1 MIETDLL
8 IVGSGAAGF
17 SAALTASHAGL
28 DVLMVEKEK
37 LFGGTTA
44 YSAGVIWIPANRHG
58 RALGIADS
66 KEEALTY
73 LQQEAGNRLNLELA
87 NAFLDNCN
95 PAVEF
100 IETNTHVRYEAVP
113 IWADYHPTKPGA
125 AQGGR
130 SLLPLPFDGRRLGKR
145 FDQLRAPLRTMM
157 AFGGM
162 MLGRND
168 LPHVFKMTRSARSAL
183 HVARMTARFAL
194 DRLNHDRGTRLTN
207 GNGLIA
213 ALALSAEERG
223 IELWLDSP
231 VVELVQRGGAVGG
244 AVTGAIVQR
253 EGKRQEIHARRGVV
267 LACGGFPAN
276 DELKRRYYGHVRDGH
291 AHRSAPP
298 PGNRG
303 DGIRL
308 GQSAGGALAEDVAF
322 PAAWVPVSLVP
333 QPAGSTLPFPHFY
346 ERGKPGYIAVD
357 PTGRRFANESAS
369 YHDFVPAMVEACR
382 GRTET
387 SCWLLCDHR
396 AIRRYGMGAIGP
408 APLPLGPHIRNGYL
422 QVTGSWPELA
432 AKMGLDSVALQET
445 ITHFNT
451 HAVRGEDPDF
461 GKGTDAYHRFNGDPT
476 HGPNPCLAPL
486 ERGPFYAM
494 KLIPGDI
501 GTFLGLRVDGHARV
515 LDGAGAPIQGLYAA
529 GNDMTSVMGGTYP
542 GAGITIGPALTFGYI
557 AARHA
562 AAEAAQ

>member
-8 IVGSGAAGF
+8 VVGSGAAGF

-28 DVLMVEKEK
+28 NVLMVEKEK

-44 YSAGVIWIPANRHG
+44 YSAGVIWIPGNRHG
-58 RALGIADS
+58 RTLGIADS

-73 LQQEAGNRLNLELA
+73 LQHEAGNRLNLELA

-100 IETNTHVRYEAVP
+100 IENNTHVRYEAVP

-145 FDQLRAPLRTMM
+145 FNQLRAPLRTMM

-168 LPHVFKMTRSARSAL
+168 LPHVFKMTRSARSAF
-183 HVARMTARFAL
+183 HVAGMTARYAI

-223 IELWLDSP
+223 IELWLESP
-231 VVELVQRGGAVGG
+231 VVELVQSDGV
-244 AVTGAIVQR
+244 VTGAIVQR
-253 EGKRQEIHARRGVV
+253 DGKRQEIRARRGVV
-267 LACGGFPAN
+267 LACGGFPAD
-276 DELKRRYYGHVRDGH
+276 DELKGRYYGHVRDGH
-291 AHRSAPP
+291 FHRSAPP

-308 GQSAGGALAEDVAF
+308 GQSAGGAMAEDVAY

-333 QPAGSTLPFPHFY
+333 QPDGSTLPFPHFY

-369 YHDFVPAMVEACR
+369 YHDFVPAMVEARR
-382 GRTET
+382 GRNET
-387 SCWLLCDHR
+387 SAWLLCDHR

-408 APLPLGPHIRNGYL
+408 APLPLRPHIRSGYL
-422 QVTGSWPELA
+422 QTAGTWSELA
-432 AKMGLDSVALQET
+432 GKIGVDSGALQST
-445 ITHFNT
+445 ISGFNV
-451 HAVRGEDPDF
+451 HAARGEDLDF

-476 HGPNPCLAPL
+476 HRPNPCLAPL
-486 ERGPFYAM
+486 EQAPFYAM
-494 KLIPGDI
+494 KMVPGDI

-515 LDGAGAPIQGLYAA
+515 LDARGTAIRGLYAA

-562 AAEAAQ
+562 AAEAAR

>member
-8 IVGSGAAGF
+8 VVGSGAAGF

-28 DVLMVEKEK
+28 NVLMVEKEK

-44 YSAGVIWIPANRHG
+44 YSAGVIWIPGNRHG

-73 LQQEAGNRLNLELA
+73 LQNEAGNRLNLELA

-100 IETNTHVRYEAVP
+100 IENNTHVRYEAVP

-145 FDQLRAPLRTMM
+145 FNQLRAPLRTMM

-183 HVARMTARFAL
+183 HVAGMTARYAI

-213 ALALSAEERG
+213 ALALSAQERG
-223 IELWLDSP
+223 IELWLESP
-231 VVELVQRGGAVGG
+231 VVELVQRDGDVA
-244 AVTGAIVQR
+244 GAIVQR
-253 EGKRQEIHARRGVV
+253 DGKRQEIHARRGVV
-267 LACGGFPAN
+267 LACGGFPAD
-276 DELKRRYYGHVRDGH
+276 DELKGRYYGHVRAGH
-291 AHRSAPP
+291 FHRSAPP

-308 GQSAGGALAEDVAF
+308 GQSAGGAMAEDVAY

-333 QPAGSTLPFPHFY
+333 QPDGSSLPFPHFY

-382 GRTET
+382 GRNET
-387 SCWLLCDHR
+387 SAWLLCDHR

-422 QVTGSWPELA
+422 LTAASWAELA
-432 AKMGLDSVALQET
+432 GKIGVDSAALQST
-445 ITHFNT
+445 IGHFN
-451 HAVRGEDPDF
+451 ANAARGEDPDF

-476 HGPNPCLAPL
+476 HSPNPCLAPL
-486 ERGPFYAM
+486 EQGPFYAM
-494 KLIPGDI
+494 KMVPGDI

-515 LDGAGAPIQGLYAA
+515 LDARGTAIRGLYAA

-562 AAEAAQ
+562 AAEAAR

>member
-8 IVGSGAAGF
+8 VVGSGAAGF
-17 SAALTASHAGL
+17 SAALTGSHAGL
-28 DVLMVEKEK
+28 DVLMVEKEP

-44 YSAGVIWIPANRHG
+44 YSAGVIWIPANHHG
-58 RALGIADS
+58 RALGITDS
-66 KEEALTY
+66 KESALTY

-100 IETNTHVRYEAVP
+100 IEKNTHVRYEAVP
-113 IWADYHPTKPGA
+113 IWADYHPTKQGA

-145 FDQLRAPLRTMM
+145 FAELRAPIRTMM

-168 LPHVFKMTRSARSAL
+168 LPHVFRMTRSPRSAL
-183 HVARMTARFAL
+183 HVAGMTARFAV
-194 DRLNHDRGTRLTN
+194 DRVRHARGTRLTN
-207 GNGLIA
+207 GNALIA
-213 ALALSAEERG
+213 ALAVSAEERG
-223 IELWLDSP
+223 IKLWLDSP
-231 VVELVQRGGAVGG
+231 VVELLQESGRVA
-244 AVTGAIVQR
+244 GAIVR
-253 EGKRQEIHARRGVV
+253 RDGARIEIRARRGVV
-267 LACGGFPAN
+267 LACGGFPAD
-276 DELKRRYYGHVRDGH
+276 DEMKRKYYGHVRSGH
-291 AHRSAPP
+291 EHRSAPP

-308 GQSAGGALAEDVAF
+308 GQSAGGIMAEDVAYA
-322 PAAWVPVSLVP
+322 AAWVPVSLVP
-333 QPAGSTLPFPHFY
+333 QPDGSTLPFPHFY
-346 ERGKPGYIAVD
+346 DRGKPGYIAVD
-357 PTGRRFANESAS
+357 VDGRRFTNESAS

-382 GRTET
+382 ERAET
-387 SCWLLCDHR
+387 SCWLICDHR

-408 APLPLGPHIRNGYL
+408 APLPLGPHLRSGYL
-422 QVTGSWPELA
+422 RRATTWQQLA
-432 AKMGLDSVALQET
+432 ALIGVDAQTLQAT
-445 ITHFNT
+445 IGRFNANAGNGT
-451 HAVRGEDPDF
+451 DPDF
-461 GKGTDAYHRFNGDPT
+461 GKGDDAYHRFNGDPT
-476 HGPNPCLAPL
+476 HSPNPCLAPL
-486 ERGPFYAM
+486 ERAPYYAM

-501 GTFLGLRVDGHARV
+501 GTFLGLRVDGDARV
-515 LDGAGAPIQGLYAA
+515 LDHNGAPILGLYAA

-562 AAEAAQ
+562 AKTAR

>member
-8 IVGSGAAGF
+8 VVGSGAAGF
-17 SAALTASHAGL
+17 AAALTASHAGL
-28 DVLMVEKEK
+28 SVLMVEKEPQ
-37 LFGGTTA
+37 FGGSTA
-44 YSAGVIWIPANRHG
+44 YSAGVIWIPGNRHG

-66 KEEALTY
+66 KEDALTY
-73 LQQEAGNRLNLELA
+73 LQHEAGNRLNLELA

-100 IETNTHVRYEAVP
+100 IENNTHARYEAVP

-130 SLLPLPFDGRRLGKR
+130 SLLPLPFDGRRLGRR
-145 FDQLRAPLRTMM
+145 FADLRAPLKTMM

-162 MLGRND
+162 MLGRGD
-168 LPHVFKMTRSARSAL
+168 LPHVFRMTRSARSAL
-183 HVARMTARFAL
+183 HVAGMTARYAA
-194 DRLNHDRGTRLTN
+194 DRLKHARGTRLAN
-207 GNGLIA
+207 GNALIA

-223 IELWLDSP
+223 IDLWLASP
-231 VVELVQRGGAVGG
+231 VVELMRRNGSVV
-244 AVTGAIVQR
+244 GAIVQR
-253 EGKRQEIHARRGVV
+253 NGKPLEVLARRGVV
-267 LACGGFPAN
+267 LACGGFPA
-276 DELKRRYYGHVRDGH
+276 DDDLKRQYYGHVRDGRQ
-291 AHRSAPP
+291 HRSAPP

-308 GQSAGGALAEDVAF
+308 GQTAGGALAQDVAYA
-322 PAAWVPVSLVP
+322 AAWAPVSLVP
-333 QPAGSTLPFPHFY
+333 QPDGSTLPFPHFY

-357 PTGRRFANESAS
+357 PTGRRFTNESAS
-369 YHDFVPAMVEACR
+369 YHDFVPAMIESCREAA
-382 GRTET
+382 ET

-408 APLPLGPHIRNGYL
+408 APMPLGPHLRSGYL
-422 QVTGSWPELA
+422 LAAASWPELA
-432 AKMGLDSVALQET
+432 AKMEVDAGVLQAT
-445 ITHFNT
+445 VRHFNAN
-451 HAVRGEDPDF
+451 AVRGEDPDF

-476 HGPNPCLAPL
+476 HKPNPCLAEL
-486 ERGPFYAM
+486 ERPPFYAM

-515 LDGAGAPIQGLYAA
+515 LDGKGTPITGLYAA

-562 AAEAAQ
+562 ASAGR

>member
-8 IVGSGAAGF
+8 VVGSGAAGF

-28 DVLMVEKEK
+28 SVLMVEKEPQ
-37 LFGGTTA
+37 FGGTTA
-44 YSAGVIWIPANRHG
+44 YSAGVIWIPGNRHG
-58 RALGIADS
+58 KALGIPDS
-66 KEEALTY
+66 KEDALTY
-73 LQQEAGNRLNLELA
+73 LQHEAGNRLNLELA

-100 IETNTHVRYEAVP
+100 IENNTYVRYEAVP

-130 SLLPLPFDGRRLGKR
+130 SLLPLPFDGRRLGRR
-145 FDQLRAPLRTMM
+145 FAELRAPLRTMM

-168 LPHVFKMTRSARSAL
+168 LPHVFRMTRSARSAL
-183 HVARMTARFAL
+183 HVAGMTTRYAY
-194 DRLNHDRGTRLTN
+194 DRLSHARGTRLTN
-207 GNGLIA
+207 GNALIA
-213 ALALSAEERG
+213 ALALSAQERG
-223 IELWLDSP
+223 IDLWLDSP
-231 VVELVQRGGAVGG
+231 VVELVQRDDAVVGA
-244 AVTGAIVQR
+244 TVQR
-253 EGKRQEIHARRGVV
+253 DGQRQEIRARRGVV
-267 LACGGFPAN
+267 LACGGFPA
-276 DELKRRYYGHVRDGH
+276 DDALKGRYYGHVREGH
-291 AHRSAPP
+291 MHRSAPP

-308 GQSAGGALAEDVAF
+308 GQSAGGAMAEDVVY

-333 QPAGSTLPFPHFY
+333 QPDGSTLPFPHFY

-357 PTGRRFANESAS
+357 ASARRFANESAS

-382 GRTET
+382 GRAET

-408 APLPLGPHIRNGYL
+408 APLPLGPHLRNGYL
-422 QVTGSWPELA
+422 VKAASWPDLA
-432 AKMGLDSVALQET
+432 AKIGLEAGALQAT
-445 ITHFNT
+445 IQRFN
-451 HAVRGEDPDF
+451 ANAARGEDPDF

-476 HGPNPCLAPL
+476 HKPNPCLAPL
-486 ERGPFYAM
+486 EQGPFYAM
-494 KLIPGDI
+494 KMIPGDI

-515 LDGAGAPIQGLYAA
+515 LDSAGKPIQGLYAA

-562 AAEAAQ
+562 ASAAR

>member
-8 IVGSGAAGF
+8 VVGSGAAGF

-28 DVLMVEKEK
+28 NVLMVEKEK

-44 YSAGVIWIPANRHG
+44 YSAGVIWIPGNRHG

-73 LQQEAGNRLNLELA
+73 LQHEAGNRLNLELA

-100 IETNTHVRYEAVP
+100 IENKTHVRYEAVP

-145 FDQLRAPLRTMM
+145 FKQLRAPLRTMM

-183 HVARMTARFAL
+183 HVAGMTARYAI

-223 IELWLDSP
+223 IELWLESP
-231 VVELVQRGGAVGG
+231 VVELVQRDGD
-244 AVTGAIVQR
+244 VTGAIVQR
-253 EGKRQEIHARRGVV
+253 DGKRREIHARRGVV
-267 LACGGFPAN
+267 LACGGFPAD
-276 DELKRRYYGHVRDGH
+276 DELKGRYYGHVRDGH
-291 AHRSAPP
+291 FHRSAPP

-308 GQSAGGALAEDVAF
+308 GQSAGGAMAEDVAY

-333 QPAGSTLPFPHFY
+333 QPDGSTLPFPHFY

-382 GRTET
+382 GRNET
-387 SCWLLCDHR
+387 SAWLLCDHR

-408 APLPLGPHIRNGYL
+408 APLPLAPHVRSGYL
-422 QVTGSWPELA
+422 LTARSWAELA
-432 AKMGLDSVALQET
+432 DRIGVDSAALQST
-445 ITHFNT
+445 IDGFNV
-451 HAVRGEDPDF
+451 HAARGEDPDF

-476 HGPNPCLAPL
+476 HRPNPCLAPL
-486 ERGPFYAM
+486 EQAPYYAM
-494 KLIPGDI
+494 KMVPGDI

-515 LDGAGAPIQGLYAA
+515 LDARGAPIRGLYAA

-562 AAEAAQ
+562 AAEAAR

>member
-28 DVLMVEKEK
+28 SVLMVEKEPQ
-37 LFGGTTA
+37 FGGTTA
-44 YSAGVIWIPANRHG
+44 YSAGVIWIPGNRHG
-58 RALGIADS
+58 KALGIPDS
-66 KEEALTY
+66 KEDALTY
-73 LQQEAGNRLNLELA
+73 LQHEAGNRLNLELA

-100 IETNTHVRYEAVP
+100 IEDNTYVRYEAVP

-130 SLLPLPFDGRRLGKR
+130 SLLPLPFDGRRLGKK
-145 FDQLRAPLRTMM
+145 FADLRAPLRTMM

-168 LPHVFKMTRSARSAL
+168 LPHVFRMTRSAKSAL
-183 HVARMTARFAL
+183 HVAGMTARYVY
-194 DRLNHDRGTRLTN
+194 DRLSHARGTRLTN
-207 GNGLIA
+207 GNALIA
-213 ALALSAEERG
+213 ALALSAQERG
-223 IELWLDSP
+223 IDLWLKSP
-231 VVELVQRGGAVGG
+231 VIELVQRHHAV
-244 AVTGAIVQR
+244 VGAIVQR
-253 EGKRQEIHARRGVV
+253 DGQRQEIRVRRGVV
-267 LACGGFPAN
+267 LACGGFPAD
-276 DELKRRYYGHVRDGH
+276 DELKGRYYGHVREGH
-291 AHRSAPP
+291 MHRSAPP

-308 GQSAGGALAEDVAF
+308 GQSAGGAMAEDVAY

-333 QPAGSTLPFPHFY
+333 QPDGSTLPFPHFY

-357 PTGRRFANESAS
+357 ASAKRFANESAS
-369 YHDFVPAMVEACR
+369 YHDFVPAMVDACR
-382 GRTET
+382 GRSET
-387 SCWLLCDHR
+387 CAWLLCDHR

-408 APLPLGPHIRNGYL
+408 APLPLGPHLRNGYL
-422 QVTGSWPELA
+422 VTASSWADLA
-432 AKMGLDSVALQET
+432 AKISLDAGELEAT
-445 ITHFNT
+445 IRRFN
-451 HAVRGEDPDF
+451 ANAARGEDPDF

-476 HGPNPCLAPL
+476 HRPNPCLAPL
-486 ERGPFYAM
+486 EQAPFYAM
-494 KLIPGDI
+494 RMIPGDI

-515 LDGAGAPIQGLYAA
+515 LDGAGKPIQGLYAA

-562 AAEAAQ
+562 ASAAR

>member
-8 IVGSGAAGF
+8 VVGSGAAGF
-17 SAALTASHAGL
+17 AAALTASHAGL
-28 DVLMVEKEK
+28 DVLMVEKEPQ
-37 LFGGTTA
+37 FGGSTA
-44 YSAGVIWIPANRHG
+44 YSAGVIWIPGNRHG
-58 RALGIADS
+58 RALGIPDS
-66 KEEALTY
+66 KEEALRY
-73 LQQEAGNRLNLELA
+73 LQQEAGNRLNLDLA

-100 IETNTHVRYEAVP
+100 IENNTYVRYEAVP

-130 SLLPLPFDGRRLGKR
+130 SLLPLPFDGRRLGRR
-145 FDQLRAPLRTMM
+145 FADLRPPLTTMM

-162 MLGRND
+162 MLGRGD
-168 LPHVFKMTRSARSAL
+168 LPHVFKMTRSVRSAL
-183 HVARMTARFAL
+183 HVAGMTARYAF
-194 DRLNHDRGTRLTN
+194 DRLSHARGTRLAN
-207 GNGLIA
+207 GNALIA

-223 IELWLDSP
+223 IDLWLSSP
-231 VVELVQRGGAVGG
+231 VVELTPRDGAV
-244 AVTGAIVQR
+244 VGAIVQR
-253 EGKRQEIHARRGVV
+253 EGKRQEISARRGVV
-267 LACGGFPAN
+267 LACGGFPAD
-276 DELKRRYYGHVRDGH
+276 DELKRRYYGHVRDGRK
-291 AHRSAPP
+291 HRSAPP

-308 GQSAGGALAEDVAF
+308 GQTVGGALAEDVAYA
-322 PAAWVPVSLVP
+322 AAWVPVSLVP
-333 QPAGSTLPFPHFY
+333 QPDGSTLPFPHFY

-357 PTGRRFANESAS
+357 ATGRRFTNESAS

-382 GRTET
+382 GLAET

-408 APLPLGPHIRNGYL
+408 APLPLGPHLKSGYL
-422 QVTGSWPELA
+422 IAAASWAELA
-432 AKMGLDSVALQET
+432 GRMGVDPAALQAT
-445 ITHFNT
+445 IDQFNPN
-451 HAVRGEDPDF
+451 AARGVDPDF

-486 ERGPFYAM
+486 ERAPFYAM

-501 GTFLGLRVDGHARV
+501 GTFLGLRVDANARV
-515 LDGAGAPIQGLYAA
+515 LDGQGAPIPGLYAA

-562 AAEAAQ
+562 ASSAGP

>member
-1 MIETDLL
+1 MNQVDLL
-8 IVGSGAAGF
+8 VVGSGAAGF
-17 SAALTASHAGL
+17 SAALNAHDCGL
-28 DVLMVEKEK
+28 KVLMVEKEPM
-37 LFGGTTA
+37 FGGTTA
-44 YSAGVIWIPANRHG
+44 YSAGVIWIPGNRHG

-66 KEEALTY
+66 KEDALTY
-73 LQQEAGNRLNLELA
+73 LQHEAGNRLNLELA

-95 PAVEF
+95 PAVDF
-100 IETNTHVRYEAVP
+100 IESRTHARYEAVP

-145 FDQLRAPLRTMM
+145 FGQLRPPIRTMM

-168 LPHVFKMTRSARSAL
+168 LPHVFRMTKSLKSAM
-183 HVARMTARFAL
+183 HVAGMTMRYGW
-194 DRLNHDRGTRLTN
+194 DRIGHDRGTRLTN

-223 IELWLDSP
+223 IDLWLESP
-231 VVELVQRGGAVGG
+231 VVELLQNGGRVAGAVVERNGR
-244 AVTGAIVQR
+244 R
-253 EGKRQEIHARRGVV
+253 EEIRAARGVV
-267 LACGGFPAN
+267 LACGGFPASA
-276 DELKRRYYGHVRDGH
+276 ELKERYYGHVRSGH

-308 GQSAGGALAEDVAF
+308 GQSAGGAMAEDVAYA
-322 PAAWVPVSLVP
+322 AAWVPVSLVP
-333 QPAGSTLPFPHFY
+333 QPDGSTLPFPHFY

-357 PTGRRFANESAS
+357 PAGRRFTNESAS

-382 GRTET
+382 GGVET
-387 SCWLLCDHR
+387 MSWLLADHR

-408 APLPLGPHIRNGYL
+408 APLPLRPHLRSGYL
-422 QVTGSWPELA
+422 LRAANWRELA
-432 AKMGLDSVALQET
+432 AGIGVAPGMLEET
-445 ITHFNT
+445 IANFN
-451 HAVRGEDPDF
+451 ANAARGEDPDF

-476 HGPNPCLAPL
+476 HRPNPCLAPL
-486 ERGPFYAM
+486 AKPPFYAM
-494 KLIPGDI
+494 KMIPGDI
-501 GTFLGLRVDGHARV
+501 GTFLGLRVDGNARV
-515 LDGAGAPIQGLYAA
+515 LDREGRPIEGLYAA

-562 AAEAAQ
+562 AIADR

>member
-8 IVGSGAAGF
+8 VVGSGAAGF

-28 DVLMVEKEK
+28 EVLMVEKEK
-37 LFGGTTA
+37 QFGGTTA
-44 YSAGVIWIPANRHG
+44 YSAGVIWIPGNRHG
-58 RALGIADS
+58 KALGIPDS
-66 KEEALTY
+66 KEQALTY
-73 LQQEAGNRLNLELA
+73 LQHEAGNRLNLELA

-100 IETNTHVRYEAVP
+100 IENNTHVRYEAVP

-130 SLLPLPFDGRRLGKR
+130 SLLPLPFDGRRLGRR
-145 FDQLRAPLRTMM
+145 FAELRAPLRTMM

-168 LPHVFKMTRSARSAL
+168 LPHVFRMTRSAKSAL
-183 HVARMTARFAL
+183 HVAGMTARYAF

-207 GNGLIA
+207 GNALIA

-223 IELWLDSP
+223 IDLWLGSP
-231 VVELVQRGGAVGG
+231 VVELMQRDGAV
-244 AVTGAIVQR
+244 VGAIVQR
-253 EGKRQEIHARRGVV
+253 NGERQEIRARRGVV
-267 LACGGFPAN
+267 LACGGFPAD

-291 AHRSAPP
+291 KHRSAPP

-308 GQSAGGALAEDVAF
+308 GQAAGGAIAEDVAF
-322 PAAWVPVSLVP
+322 AAAWVPVSLVP
-333 QPAGSTLPFPHFY
+333 QPDGSTLPFPHFY

-357 PTGRRFANESAS
+357 ACGRRFTNESAS
-369 YHDFVPAMVEACR
+369 YHDFVPAMVDACR
-382 GRTET
+382 GRDET

-408 APLPLGPHIRNGYL
+408 APLPLGPHLRNGYL
-422 QVTGSWPELA
+422 VKAPSWTELA
-432 AKMGLDSVALQET
+432 GRIGLDAASLKAT
-445 ITHFNT
+445 IERFN
-451 HAVRGEDPDF
+451 ANASRGEDPDF

-476 HGPNPCLAPL
+476 HKPNPCLAPL
-486 ERGPFYAM
+486 VQPPFYAM
-494 KLIPGDI
+494 KMIPGDI
-501 GTFLGLRVDGHARV
+501 GTFLGLRVDGQARV
-515 LDGAGAPIQGLYAA
+515 LDLAGAPIRGLYAA

-562 AAEAAQ
+562 ATAAR

>member
-1 MIETDLL
+1 MTEVDLL
-8 IVGSGAAGF
+8 VVGSGAAGF
-17 SAALTASHAGL
+17 SAAMTASHAGL
-28 DVLMVEKEK
+28 EVLMVEKESQ
-37 LFGGTTA
+37 FGGSTA
-44 YSAGVIWIPANRHG
+44 YSAGVIWIPGNRHG

-73 LQQEAGNRLNLELA
+73 LQHEAGNRLNLELA

-100 IETNTHVRYEAVP
+100 IEGNTYVRYEAVP

-145 FDQLRAPLRTMM
+145 FGQLRAPIKTMM

-168 LPHVFKMTRSARSAL
+168 LPHVFRMTRSFKSAL
-183 HVARMTARFAL
+183 HVAGMTARYAY
-194 DRLNHDRGTRLTN
+194 DRLGNARGTRLTN
-207 GNGLIA
+207 GNALVA

-223 IELWLDSP
+223 IDLWLDSP
-231 VVELVQRGGAVGG
+231 VVELVQKDG

-253 EGKRQEIHARRGVV
+253 NGKREEVSAKRGVV
-267 LACGGFPAN
+267 LACGGFPAS
-276 DELKRRYYGHVRDGH
+276 DELKQRYYGHVRDGRQ
-291 AHRSAPP
+291 HRSAPP

-308 GQSAGGALAEDVAF
+308 GQTAGGAMAEDVAYA
-322 PAAWVPVSLVP
+322 AAWVPVSLVP
-333 QPAGSTLPFPHFY
+333 QPGGATLPFPHFY
-346 ERGKPGYIAVD
+346 ERGKPGYICVD
-357 PTGRRFANESAS
+357 AGGQRFTNESAS
-369 YHDFVPAMVEACR
+369 YHDFVPAMVEASR
-382 GRTET
+382 ARSET
-387 SCWLLCDHR
+387 SCWLIADHR
-396 AIRRYGMGAIGP
+396 ALRRYGMGAIGP
-408 APLPLGPHIRNGYL
+408 APLPLGPHLKNGYL
-422 QVTGSWPELA
+422 MSAPSWPELA
-432 AKMGLDSVALQET
+432 AKMAIDAGSLQAT
-445 ITHFNT
+445 IERFNT
-451 HAVRGEDPDF
+451 NAARGEDPDF

-476 HGPNPCLAPL
+476 YKPNPCLAPL
-486 ERGPFYAM
+486 EKPPFYAM

-501 GTFLGLRVDGHARV
+501 GTFLGLRCDGHARV
-515 LDGAGAPIQGLYAA
+515 LDAQGGPIPGLYAA

-562 AAEAAQ
+562 AGVSS

>member
-1 MIETDLL
+1 MTEVDLL
-8 IVGSGAAGF
+8 VVGSGAAGF

-28 DVLMVEKEK
+28 KVLMVEKEP

-44 YSAGVIWIPANRHG
+44 YSAGVIWIPGNRHG

-66 KEEALTY
+66 KEDALTY
-73 LQQEAGNRLNLELA
+73 LQHEAGNRLNLDLA

-100 IETNTHVRYEAVP
+100 IEANTHVRYEAVP

-145 FDQLRAPLRTMM
+145 FGQLRAPIRTMM

-168 LPHVFKMTRSARSAL
+168 LPHVFRMTKSAKSAL
-183 HVARMTARFAL
+183 HVAGMTARYAF
-194 DRLNHDRGTRLTN
+194 DRLSHDRGTRLTN

-231 VVELVQRGGAVGG
+231 VVELVQKDGRIA
-244 AVTGAIVQR
+244 GAIVER
-253 EGKRQEIHARRGVV
+253 GGKREEIVAARGVV
-267 LACGGFPAN
+267 LACGGFPA
-276 DELKRRYYGHVRDGH
+276 DAELKARYYGHVRDGH

-308 GQSAGGALAEDVAF
+308 GQSAGGAMAEDVAYA
-322 PAAWVPVSLVP
+322 AAWVPVSLVP
-333 QPAGSTLPFPHFY
+333 QPGGSTLPFPHFY

-357 PTGRRFANESAS
+357 PAGRRFTNESTS

-382 GRTET
+382 GTSET
-387 SCWLLCDHR
+387 MSWLLCDHR

-408 APLPLGPHIRNGYL
+408 APLPLGPHLRSGYL
-422 QVTGSWPELA
+422 LSAPTWAGLA
-432 AKMGLDSVALQET
+432 AKIGVEAAILQAT
-445 ITHFNT
+445 IDRFNGN
-451 HAVRGEDPDF
+451 AARGEDPDF

-476 HGPNPCLAPL
+476 HTPNPCLAPL
-486 ERGPFYAM
+486 EKAPFYAM
-494 KLIPGDI
+494 KMIPGDI
-501 GTFLGLRVDGHARV
+501 GTFLGLRADGHARV
-515 LDGAGAPIQGLYAA
+515 LDGAGEPIPGLYAA

-562 AAEAAQ
+562 ASAAR

>member
-8 IVGSGAAGF
+8 VVGSGAAGF

-28 DVLMVEKEK
+28 NVLMVEKEPQ
-37 LFGGTTA
+37 FGGTTA
-44 YSAGVIWIPANRHG
+44 YSAGVIWIPGNRHG

-66 KEEALTY
+66 KQDALTY

-100 IETNTHVRYEAVP
+100 IENNTYVRYEAVP
-113 IWADYHPTKPGA
+113 IWADYHPTKAGA

-145 FDQLRAPLRTMM
+145 FAELRAPLRTMM

-168 LPHVFKMTRSARSAL
+168 LPHVFRMTRSARSAL
-183 HVARMTARFAL
+183 HVAGMTARYAV
-194 DRLNHDRGTRLTN
+194 DRLGHARGTRLTN
-207 GNGLIA
+207 GNALIA
-213 ALALSAEERG
+213 GMALSAQERG
-223 IELWLDSP
+223 IDLWLESP
-231 VVELVQRGGAVGG
+231 VVELMQRDGSV
-244 AVTGAIVQR
+244 VGAIVKRNGQ
-253 EGKRQEIHARRGVV
+253 RQEIRARRGVL
-267 LACGGFPAN
+267 LACGGFPA
-276 DELKRRYYGHVRDGH
+276 DDDLKRRYYGHVREGH

-308 GQSAGGALAEDVAF
+308 GQSAGGAMAEDVAYA
-322 PAAWVPVSLVP
+322 AAWVPVSLVP
-333 QPAGSTLPFPHFY
+333 QPDGSTLPFPHFY

-357 PTGRRFANESAS
+357 ASGRRFANESAS

-387 SCWLLCDHR
+387 SCWLICDHR

-408 APLPLGPHIRNGYL
+408 APLPLGPHLRNGYL
-422 QVTGSWPELA
+422 LSAGSWAELA
-432 AKMGLDSVALQET
+432 GKTGLPAASLQDT
-445 ITHFNT
+445 IERFNT
-451 HAVRGEDPDF
+451 SAARGDDPEF

-486 ERGPFYAM
+486 VQAPFYAM
-494 KLIPGDI
+494 KMIPGDI

-515 LDGAGAPIQGLYAA
+515 LDGAGTPIHGLYAA

-562 AAEAAQ
+562 ASAAR

>member
-8 IVGSGAAGF
+8 VVGSGAAGF
-17 SAALTASHAGL
+17 SAALAASHAGL
-28 DVLMVEKEK
+28 DVLMVEKEGQ
-37 LFGGTTA
+37 FGGTTA
-44 YSAGVIWIPANRHG
+44 YSAGVIWIPGNRHG
-58 RALGIADS
+58 KALGIPDS

-73 LQQEAGNRLNLELA
+73 LQHEAGNRLNLELA

-100 IETNTHVRYEAVP
+100 IENNTHVRYEAVP

-130 SLLPLPFDGRRLGKR
+130 SLLPLPFDGRRLGRR
-145 FDQLRAPLRTMM
+145 FAQLRAPLRTMM

-168 LPHVFKMTRSARSAL
+168 LPHVFRMTRSAKSAM
-183 HVARMTARFAL
+183 HVAGMTARYAF

-207 GNGLIA
+207 GNALIA

-223 IELWLDSP
+223 IDLWLDCP
-231 VVELVQRGGAVGG
+231 VVELVQRDGAV
-244 AVTGAIVQR
+244 VGAIVQR
-253 EGKRQEIHARRGVV
+253 NGERQEIGTRRGVV
-267 LACGGFPAN
+267 LACGGFPA
-276 DELKRRYYGHVRDGH
+276 DDDLKRRYYGHVRDGH
-291 AHRSAPP
+291 QHRSAPP

-308 GQSAGGALAEDVAF
+308 GQSAGGTMAEDVAF
-322 PAAWVPVSLVP
+322 AAAWVPVSLVP
-333 QPAGSTLPFPHFY
+333 QPDGSTLPFPHFY

-357 PTGRRFANESAS
+357 AGGKRFANESAS
-369 YHDFVPAMVEACR
+369 YHDFVPAMVDACR
-382 GRTET
+382 GRDET

-408 APLPLGPHIRNGYL
+408 APLPLGPHLRNGYL
-422 QVTGSWPELA
+422 VKASSWAELA
-432 AKMGLDSVALQET
+432 GRIGIDAASLQAT
-445 ITHFNT
+445 IERFN
-451 HAVRGEDPDF
+451 ANASRGEDPDF

-476 HGPNPCLAPL
+476 HQPNPCLAPL
-486 ERGPFYAM
+486 VQRPFYAM
-494 KLIPGDI
+494 KMIPGDI
-501 GTFLGLRVDGHARV
+501 GTFLGLRVDGNARV
-515 LDGAGAPIQGLYAA
+515 LDPAGTPIRGLYAA

-562 AAEAAQ
+562 ASAAR

>member
-1 MIETDLL
+1 MIVDLL
-8 IVGSGAAGF
+8 VVGSGAAGF

-28 DVLMVEKEK
+28 KVLMVEKEP

-66 KEEALTY
+66 KEGALTY
-73 LQQEAGNRLNLELA
+73 LQHEAGNRLNLELA

-100 IETNTHVRYEAVP
+100 IEANTHVRYEAVP

-145 FDQLRAPLRTMM
+145 FKQLRAPIRTMM

-168 LPHVFKMTRSARSAL
+168 LPHVFRMTKSAKSAL
-183 HVARMTARFAL
+183 HVAGMTARYAF
-194 DRLNHDRGTRLTN
+194 DRLGHDRGTRLTN

-213 ALALSAEERG
+213 ALALSAGERG
-223 IELWLDSP
+223 IDLWLDSP
-231 VVELVQRGGAVGG
+231 VVELVQKDGRI
-244 AVTGAIVQR
+244 TGAIVQR
-253 EGKRQEIHARRGVV
+253 NGRREEVTATRGVV
-267 LACGGFPAN
+267 LACGGFPA
-276 DELKRRYYGHVRDGH
+276 DADLKARYYGHVRDGH

-308 GQSAGGALAEDVAF
+308 GQSAGGAMAEDVAYA
-322 PAAWVPVSLVP
+322 AAWVPVSLVP
-333 QPAGSTLPFPHFY
+333 QPDGATLPFPHFY

-357 PTGRRFANESAS
+357 PRGRRFTNESAS

-382 GRTET
+382 GTRET
-387 SCWLLCDHR
+387 MSWLLCDHR

-408 APLPLGPHIRNGYL
+408 APLPLGPHRRSGYL
-422 QVTGSWPELA
+422 LTAGSWRELA
-432 AKMGLDSVALQET
+432 ARIGVEAATLQAT
-445 ITHFNT
+445 IDRFN
-451 HAVRGEDPDF
+451 ANAARGEDPDF
-461 GKGTDAYHRFNGDPT
+461 GKGTDAYHRFNGDPAHT
-476 HGPNPCLAPL
+476 PNPCLAPL
-486 ERGPFYAM
+486 EKPPFYAM
-494 KLIPGDI
+494 KMIPGDI
-501 GTFLGLRVDGHARV
+501 GTFVGLRADGHARV
-515 LDGAGAPIQGLYAA
+515 LDHAGRPIAGLYAA

-562 AAEAAQ
+562 AQAAG

>member
-28 DVLMVEKEK
+28 SVLMVEKEGQ
-37 LFGGTTA
+37 FGGTTA
-44 YSAGVIWIPANRHG
+44 YSAGVIWIPGNRHG
-58 RALGIADS
+58 KALGIPDS
-66 KEEALTY
+66 KEDALTY
-73 LQQEAGNRLNLELA
+73 LQHEAGNRLNLELA
-87 NAFLDNCN
+87 NAFLDHCN

-100 IETNTHVRYEAVP
+100 IETNTYVRYEAVP

-145 FDQLRAPLRTMM
+145 FAELRAPLRTMM

-168 LPHVFKMTRSARSAL
+168 LPHVFRMTRSAKSAL
-183 HVARMTARFAL
+183 HVAGMTARYAY
-194 DRLNHDRGTRLTN
+194 DRLNHTRGTRLTN
-207 GNGLIA
+207 GNALIA
-213 ALALSAEERG
+213 ALALSAQERG
-223 IELWLDSP
+223 IDLWLDSP
-231 VVELVQRGGAVGG
+231 VVELVQRDDAV
-244 AVTGAIVQR
+244 VGAIVQR
-253 EGKRQEIHARRGVV
+253 EGRRQEIRARRGVV

-276 DELKRRYYGHVRDGH
+276 DELKGRYYGHVREGH
-291 AHRSAPP
+291 KHRSAPP

-308 GQSAGGALAEDVAF
+308 GQSAGGAMAADVAY

-333 QPAGSTLPFPHFY
+333 QPDGSTLPFPHFY

-357 PTGRRFANESAS
+357 ASARRFANESAS

-382 GRTET
+382 GRSET
-387 SCWLLCDHR
+387 SSWLLCDHR

-408 APLPLGPHIRNGYL
+408 APLPLGPHLRNGYL
-422 QVTGSWPELA
+422 VKASSWPELA
-432 AKMGLDSVALQET
+432 AKIGLDAGALQAT
-445 ITHFNT
+445 IQGFN
-451 HAVRGEDPDF
+451 ANAARGEDPDF

-476 HGPNPCLAPL
+476 HRPNPCLAPL
-486 ERGPFYAM
+486 EQAPFYAM
-494 KLIPGDI
+494 KMIPGDI

-515 LDGAGAPIQGLYAA
+515 LDGASKPIRGLYAA

-562 AAEAAQ
+562 ASAAR

>member
-1 MIETDLL
+1 MKETDLL
-8 IVGSGAAGF
+8 VVGSGAAGF

-28 DVLMVEKEK
+28 DVLMVEKEP

-44 YSAGVIWIPANRHG
+44 YSAGVIWIPGNRHG

-66 KEEALTY
+66 KEAALTY

-100 IETNTHVRYEAVP
+100 IEKNTHVRYEAVP
-113 IWADYHPTKPGA
+113 IWADYHPTKTGA

-145 FDQLRAPLRTMM
+145 FALLRAPLRTMM

-168 LPHVFKMTRSARSAL
+168 LPHVFRMTRSARSAL
-183 HVARMTARFAL
+183 HVAGMTARYAV
-194 DRLNHDRGTRLTN
+194 DRLSHARGTRLTN
-207 GNGLIA
+207 GNALIA
-213 ALALSAEERG
+213 GLALSAEERD
-223 IELWLDSP
+223 IELWLESP
-231 VVELVQRGGAVGG
+231 VVELVQREGSIVGAVVERNG
-244 AVTGAIVQR
+244 Q
-253 EGKRQEIHARRGVV
+253 RQEVRARHGVV
-267 LACGGFPAN
+267 LACGGFPAD

-291 AHRSAPP
+291 GHRSAPP

-308 GQSAGGALAEDVAF
+308 GQSAGGAMAEDVAYA
-322 PAAWVPVSLVP
+322 AAWVPVSLVP
-333 QPAGSTLPFPHFY
+333 QPDGSTLPFPHFY

-357 PTGRRFANESAS
+357 ASGRRFTNESAS

-382 GRTET
+382 GRAET
-387 SCWLLCDHR
+387 SCWLICDHR

-408 APLPLGPHIRNGYL
+408 APLPLGPHLRSGYL
-422 QVTGSWPELA
+422 LTAATWSELA
-432 AKMGLDSVALQET
+432 GKTGLPADTLQST
-445 ITHFNT
+445 IERFN
-451 HAVRGEDPDF
+451 ASAERGEDPEF
-461 GKGTDAYHRFNGDPT
+461 GKGTDAYHRFNGDPS

-486 ERGPFYAM
+486 IQPPFYAM
-494 KLIPGDI
+494 KMIPGDI
-501 GTFLGLRVDGHARV
+501 GTFLGLKVDGHARV
-515 LDGAGAPIQGLYAA
+515 LDHAGAPIAGLYAA

-562 AAEAAQ
+562 ASAVP

>member
-8 IVGSGAAGF
+8 VVGSGAAGF

-28 DVLMVEKEK
+28 NVLMVEKEPQ
-37 LFGGTTA
+37 FGGTTA
-44 YSAGVIWIPANRHG
+44 YSAGVIWIPGNRHG
-58 RALGIADS
+58 SALGIPDS
-66 KEEALTY
+66 KEDALTY
-73 LQQEAGNRLNLELA
+73 LKHEAGNRLNLELA

-100 IETNTHVRYEAVP
+100 IESNTYVRYEAVP

-145 FDQLRAPLRTMM
+145 FAELRAPLRTMM

-168 LPHVFKMTRSARSAL
+168 LPHVFRMTRSAKSAL
-183 HVARMTARFAL
+183 HVAGMTLRYAY
-194 DRLNHDRGTRLTN
+194 DRLDHARGTRLTN
-207 GNGLIA
+207 GNALIA
-213 ALALSAEERG
+213 ALALSAQERG
-223 IELWLDSP
+223 IDLWLESP
-231 VVELVQRGGAVGG
+231 VVELVQRDDAV
-244 AVTGAIVQR
+244 VGAIVQR
-253 EGKRQEIHARRGVV
+253 DGGRQEVRARRGVV
-267 LACGGFPAN
+267 LACGGFPA
-276 DELKRRYYGHVRDGH
+276 DDALKGRYYGHVRDGH
-291 AHRSAPP
+291 QHRSAPP

-308 GQSAGGALAEDVAF
+308 GQSAGGAMAEDVAY

-333 QPAGSTLPFPHFY
+333 QPDGSTLPFPHFY

-357 PTGRRFANESAS
+357 ASARRFANESAS

-382 GRTET
+382 GSSET

-408 APLPLGPHIRNGYL
+408 APLPLGPHLRSGYL
-422 QVTGSWPELA
+422 VKASSWPELA
-432 AKMGLDSVALQET
+432 AAIGLDAGTLQAT
-445 ITHFNT
+445 IQRFNANAA
-451 HAVRGEDPDF
+451 HGEDPDF

-476 HGPNPCLAPL
+476 HKPNPCLAPL
-486 ERGPFYAM
+486 EQAPFYAM
-494 KLIPGDI
+494 RMIPGDI

-515 LDGAGAPIQGLYAA
+515 LDHAGKPIQGLYAA

-562 AAEAAQ
+562 ASAVR

>member
-8 IVGSGAAGF
+8 VVGSGAAGF
-17 SAALTASHAGL
+17 AAALAASHAGL
-28 DVLMVEKEK
+28 SVLMVEKEPQ
-37 LFGGTTA
+37 FGGSTA

-100 IETNTHVRYEAVP
+100 IENNTYVRYEAVP

-130 SLLPLPFDGRRLGKR
+130 SLLPLPFDGRRLGRR
-145 FDQLRAPLRTMM
+145 FADLRAPLKTMM

-162 MLGRND
+162 MLGRGD
-168 LPHVFKMTRSARSAL
+168 LPHVFRMTRSVRSAM
-183 HVARMTARFAL
+183 HVAGMTARYAL
-194 DRLNHDRGTRLTN
+194 DRVRHKRGTRLAN
-207 GNGLIA
+207 GNALIA
-213 ALALSAEERG
+213 AMALSAEERG
-223 IELWLDSP
+223 IELWLASP
-231 VVELVQRGGAVGG
+231 VVELVQRDGAV
-244 AVTGAIVQR
+244 VGAIVQR
-253 EGKRQEIHARRGVV
+253 DGKREEIMATLGVV
-267 LACGGFPAN
+267 LACGGFPAD
-276 DELKRRYYGHVRDGH
+276 DELKRRYYGHVRDGRRP
-291 AHRSAPP
+291 RSAPP
-298 PGNRG
+298 PGTRG

-308 GQSAGGALAEDVAF
+308 GQTAGGALAEDVAYA
-322 PAAWVPVSLVP
+322 AAWVPVSLVP
-333 QPAGSTLPFPHFY
+333 QPDGSTLPFPHFY
-346 ERGKPGYIAVD
+346 ERGKPGYITVD
-357 PTGRRFANESAS
+357 ATGRRFTNESAS

-382 GRTET
+382 GLAET
-387 SCWLLCDHR
+387 SCWLLSDQR

-408 APLPLGPHIRNGYL
+408 APLPLGPHLKSGYL
-422 QVTGSWPELA
+422 IAAQTWPELA
-432 AKMGLDSVALQET
+432 AKLGVAAEALQST
-445 ITHFNT
+445 IEHFNVN
-451 HAVRGEDPDF
+451 AARGEDPDF
-461 GKGTDAYHRFNGDPT
+461 GKGADAYHRFNGDPT

-486 ERGPFYAM
+486 VRAPFYAM

-501 GTFLGLRVDGHARV
+501 GTFLGLQVDGNARV
-515 LDGAGAPIQGLYAA
+515 LDGQGRHIPGLYAA

-562 AAEAAQ
+562 ASAGR